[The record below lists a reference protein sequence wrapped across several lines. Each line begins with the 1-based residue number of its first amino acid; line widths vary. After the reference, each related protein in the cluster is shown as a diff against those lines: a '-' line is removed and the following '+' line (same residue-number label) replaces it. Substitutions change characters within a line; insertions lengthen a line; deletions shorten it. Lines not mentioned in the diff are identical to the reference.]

1 MLSSQEVLID
11 FFCTKLKILNCFSAS
26 RYFRCVPYRSDFT
39 FLNLD
44 IVSVSELTTKRLTS
58 TLNDIIHYFY
68 VEKVKKI
75 LYECGMPLE

>member
-1 MLSSQEVLID
+1 VL
-11 FFCTKLKILNCFSAS
+11 
-26 RYFRCVPYRSDFT
+26 

-44 IVSVSELTTKRLTS
+44 LVSVSELTTKRLTF

-75 LYECGMPLE
+75 LPRFMNADCLWNKFFSFFKYSILILTLL